1 MRVEREIVIESRRKA
16 VWDVIATLHE
26 HPQVL
31 AGVTAWKPVED
42 KPLDVGSRIEA
53 RMRVGS
59 AQLNSLVEITEF
71 TDGCDIAWTSLT
83 GVDHRGRFTLRDGG
97 DADHM
102 VLRFRMTYTPPGG
115 FFGMLAGQAARAIM
129 QSNVDAT
136 VRAMK
141 QWAEGTQGE
150 IITTDPVR
158 RLRWL
163 GDSVDRVADAIDT
176 GRVLR
181 RAGLLEPSA
190 VVALAGGVDALRR
203 WGFTFGTATALAAS
217 RDAGRP
223 AVFDEVGELSYG
235 DLDRRT
241 NAYAN
246 GLAAVG
252 IEPGDR
258 VGLMCRNH
266 RGFVEALIGLAKLG
280 ADALLL
286 NTSFSGPQLQ
296 EVLEREKAV
305 AIVFDAEFTEAVGDA
320 LPQNRRF
327 VAWDDDGPF
336 EGPGSVESL
345 LAAKETPPPAPGR
358 MAKQV
363 ILTSGTTGTPKG
375 AERGT
380 DGGVAP
386 IVAILS
392 RVPLRAGET
401 SVVAPPLFHAWG
413 FAHMGLALLLGST
426 IVLRR
431 KFDPAATL
439 AAIARSKATAL
450 VVVPVMLQRIMQ
462 LPEAVRRAHDT
473 SSLQIIAA
481 SGSALPGDLAT
492 SVMDEFGDVLYN
504 LYGSTEVAWATIAG
518 PEDLRL
524 VPGTAGRPP
533 RGTVVKI
540 LDDNGVEVPD
550 GQTGRIFVGSSMAF
564 EGYTGGEDK
573 SRVGGLVSSGDLG
586 RWDWSGRLQVEGRDD
601 DMIVSGGENVFPGEV
616 EDVLARH
623 DAVDDVAVVGV
634 TDEKFGQ
641 ALEAWVVLSSGGT
654 ATADE
659 LRGYVKQKLA
669 NYKTPRRVNIV
680 DELPRNS
687 TGKVLKRELKEEA
700 EKPKE

>member
-1 MRVEREIVIESRRKA
+1 MRIERDIVIESRRKA

-31 AGVTAWKPVED
+31 AGVTAWKPLED
-42 KPLDVGSRIEA
+42 KPFGVGSRIEA

-59 AQLNSLVEITEF
+59 AQLASLVEITEF
-71 TDGCDIAWTSLT
+71 ADGCDMAWTSLT

-97 DADHM
+97 DADHTI
-102 VLRFRMTYTPPGG
+102 LRFRMTYSPPGG
-115 FFGMLAGQAARAIM
+115 FFGLLAGRAARAIM

-136 VRAMK
+136 VRAVK
-141 QWAEGTQGE
+141 QWAEGTHGE
-150 IITTDPVR
+150 IITPDPVR
-158 RLRWL
+158 RLRRL
-163 GDSVDRVADAIDT
+163 GEAVDRVAEAIDT

-181 RAGLLEPSA
+181 RAGLLDPG
-190 VVALAGGVDALRR
+190 ALAVLPGGVDALRR
-203 WGFTFGTATALAAS
+203 WGFTFGTATTLAAA
-217 RDAGRP
+217 RDATRP
-223 AVFDEVGELSYG
+223 AVIDEDGELSYG

-246 GLAAVG
+246 GLAAAG

-266 RGFVEALIGLAKLG
+266 RGFVEAVVGIAKLG

-296 EVLEREKAV
+296 EVLERENAV
-305 AIVFDAEFTEAVGDA
+305 AIVFDDEFADAVGEV
-320 LPQNRRF
+320 LPDDRRYDERG
-327 VAWDDDGPF
+327 VQRLI
-336 EGPGSVESL
+336 EGGDEH
-345 LAAKETPPPAPGR
+345 PPPPPGR
-358 MAKQV
+358 YGKQI

-380 DGGVAP
+380 DAGVAP
-386 IVAILS
+386 IVALLS
-392 RVPLRAGET
+392 RVPLRAGEKT
-401 SVVAPPLFHAWG
+401 VIAPPLFHAWG
-413 FAHMGLALLLGST
+413 FAHLGLALLLGST
-426 IVLRR
+426 VVLRR

-439 AAIARSKATAL
+439 ASIARTKATAL

-462 LPEAVRRAHDT
+462 LPDSVRRAHDT
-473 SSLQIIAA
+473 SSLKIVAA

-492 SVMDEFGDVLYN
+492 SFMDEFGDVLYN

-533 RGTVVKI
+533 RGTIVKI
-540 LDDNGVEVPD
+540 LDDNGIEVPD
-550 GQTGRIFVGSSMAF
+550 GQTGRIFVGNDMAF

-616 EDVLARH
+616 EDVLSRH

-634 TDEKFGQ
+634 ADERFGQ
-641 ALEAWVVLSSGGT
+641 ALEAWVVLSSGGKT
-654 ATADE
+654 TADE
-659 LRGYVKQKLA
+659 LRTYVKQKLA

-700 EKPKE
+700 ESQE